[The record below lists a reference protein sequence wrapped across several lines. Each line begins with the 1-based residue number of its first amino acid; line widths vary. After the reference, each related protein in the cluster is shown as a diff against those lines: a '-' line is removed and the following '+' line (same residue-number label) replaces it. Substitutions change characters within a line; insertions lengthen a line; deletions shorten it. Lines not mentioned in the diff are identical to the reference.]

1 MPSASA
7 LRKQIELTL
16 ESRFPAALTPQPRT
30 FRDTAPTGIPQIDA
44 LLNGGLPVGAISE
57 LTGPESSGRTSLA
70 LSFLAELTREPRV
83 CAWVDASDAFDAESA
98 AASGLSLRQLLWVRC
113 QPRNAS
119 NRTASNRAST
129 NGTSPRSSSLRPS
142 AHASSL
148 QTSLQTLDQ
157 ALRATDLLLQAGGFS
172 ALVLD
177 LASTPPEHGYRIPL
191 TTWFRFRQAAD
202 RTRCS
207 LLVLAPR
214 PFAQSSAALV
224 LECSSVSAH
233 TAGSTILNGFS
244 YQVLTGRERFA
255 PDNQPSNHLAQSFT
269 PTSARQ
275 AFPSPRL
282 APTLVSSNKIP
293 ARKPP
298 LSTWSAQASWA
309 NVSKKESA

>member
-30 FRDTAPTGIPQIDA
+30 FRETAPTGIPQIDA

-70 LSFLAELTREPRV
+70 LSFLAELTSEPRV

-98 AASGLSLRQLLWVRC
+98 AAAGLSLRQLLWIRC
-113 QPRNAS
+113 QPRGAS
-119 NRTASNRAST
+119 
-129 NGTSPRSSSLRPS
+129 RPS
-142 AHASSL
+142 LSRAGARPSSFRP
-148 QTSLQTLDQ
+148 TPIPPSLQTLDQ
-157 ALRATDLLLQAGGFS
+157 AIRATDLLLQAGGFS

-191 TTWFRFRQAAD
+191 ATWFRFRQAAD

-224 LECSSVSAH
+224 LECSPVSAH
-233 TAGSTILNGFS
+233 TAGTTVLNGFS
-244 YQVLTGRERFA
+244 YQVQTGRERFA
-255 PDNQPSNHLAQSFT
+255 PPYSSV
-269 PTSARQ
+269 Q
-275 AFPSPRL
+275 AFAQTPALSLVPSPTLALTL
-282 APTLVSSNKIP
+282 APASRVS

-298 LSTWSAQASWA
+298 LSTWSANASWA
-309 NVSKKESA
+309 NVSNKESA

>member
-7 LRKQIELTL
+7 LRKQIELSL
-16 ESRFPAALTPQPRT
+16 ERRFPAALTPQPRL
-30 FRDTAPTGIPQIDA
+30 FRETAPTGIPQIDS

-98 AASGLSLRQLLWVRC
+98 AASGLNLRQLLWVRC
-113 QPRNAS
+113 QPRGAATRTTL
-119 NRTASNRAST
+119 NRTNTLPTASYLPNSMA
-129 NGTSPRSSSLRPS
+129 L
-142 AHASSL
+142 
-148 QTSLQTLDQ
+148 SLQTLDQ

-191 TTWFRFRQAAD
+191 ATWFRFRQAAD

-224 LECSSVSAH
+224 LECSPVSAH
-233 TAGSTILNGFS
+233 TAGTTVLNGFS

-255 PDNQPSNHLAQSFT
+255 PDNHLAQPFT
-269 PTSARQ
+269 HSPALTLVSS
-275 AFPSPRL
+275 PSHL
-282 APTLVSSNKIP
+282 PTLVSASKIS

-298 LSTWSAQASWA
+298 RSTWSANASWT
-309 NVSKKESA
+309 NVSKANVLKRESA

>member
-1 MPSASA
+1 MPSAAA
-7 LRKQIELTL
+7 LRKQIESSL
-16 ESRFPAALTPQPRT
+16 ERRFPAALTPQPRT
-30 FRDTAPTGIPQIDA
+30 FRDTAPTGIPQIDS
-44 LLNGGLPVGAISE
+44 LLNGGLPIGAISE

-70 LSFLAELTREPRV
+70 LAFLAQLTREPRV

-98 AASGLSLRQLLWVRC
+98 AAAGLSLPQLLWVRC
-113 QPRNAS
+113 RPRAAATRNAVRANSSRS
-119 NRTASNRAST
+119 NALT
-129 NGTSPRSSSLRPS
+129 P
-142 AHASSL
+142 SL

-172 ALVLD
+172 AVVLD

-191 TTWFRFRQAAD
+191 ATWFRFRQAAD

-224 LECSSVSAH
+224 LECSTVSAH
-233 TAGSTILNGFS
+233 TAGSTVLNGFS

-255 PDNQPSNHLAQSFT
+255 PDNHKVLSFAQT
-269 PTSARQ
+269 P
-275 AFPSPRL
+275 PRPL
-282 APTLVSSNKIP
+282 APTLVSANKIP

-298 LSTWSAQASWA
+298 LSTWSANASWT
-309 NVSKKESA
+309 NVSKPNVLTKESA

>member
-7 LRKQIELTL
+7 LRKQIELSL
-16 ESRFPAALTPQPRT
+16 ERRFPAALTPQPRT
-30 FRDTAPTGIPQIDA
+30 FRDTASTSIPQIDA
-44 LLNGGLPVGAISE
+44 LLNGGLPIGAISE

-70 LSFLAELTREPRV
+70 LSFLAEITREPRV

-98 AASGLSLRQLLWVRC
+98 AAAGLSLRQLLWVRC
-113 QPRNAS
+113 KSRGGGARNPAS
-119 NRTASNRAST
+119 ARAST
-129 NGTSPRSSSLRPS
+129 RPNSFRSAVP
-142 AHASSL
+142 AP
-148 QTSLQTLDQ
+148 SLQTLDQ
-157 ALRATDLLLQAGGFS
+157 AIRATDLLLQAGGFS

-191 TTWFRFRQAAD
+191 ATWFRFRQAAD

-224 LECSSVSAH
+224 LECSPVNAH
-233 TAGSTILNGFS
+233 TAGTTVLNGFS

-255 PDNQPSNHLAQSFT
+255 PEQKLA
-269 PTSARQ
+269 PTLIPPLS
-275 AFPSPRL
+275 PSPKL
-282 APTLVSSNKIP
+282 APTLVTNSKVS

-298 LSTWSAQASWA
+298 LSTWSANASWANVSKA